1 MGTIT
6 KAELK
11 DHDVEAASISEHPGP
26 KLKDLKSEKY
36 KDSELKSDKSIKS
49 GKTKK
54 NDTWTGH
61 GGATTGKQAAFGGAT
76 SGKLK
81 SQCQGESCTEY
92 SIPFWTIFDDF
103 LFHSIPHYVLLKS
116 KNIILCASDQ
126 GNSCLF

>member
-26 KLKDLKSEKY
+26 KLKDPKSEKY
-36 KDSELKSDKSIKS
+36 RDSELKSDKAIKP

-76 SGKLK
+76 NGELK
-81 SQCQGESCTEY
+81 SQCVKEKAVRN
-92 SIPFWTIFDDF
+92 IPF
-103 LFHSIPHYVLLKS
+103 HSVL
-116 KNIILCASDQ
+116 DH
-126 GNSCLF
+126 F